1 MAKKI
6 NNSII
11 LSVGTVSEWLR
22 YINMEHYTTNFEGN
36 GYDNINF
43 MGGGVMTKDDLIEIG
58 ITDSK
63 DVSVLIESLK
73 DRKNDFDF
81 NSNQEPKKSVVNMK
95 LEDWLKKI
103 KLEQYVENF
112 QDNLMSDMERVVD
125 VWDEELSSILEIDR
139 VGHR

>member
-1 MAKKI
+1 
-6 NNSII
+6 
-11 LSVGTVSEWLR
+11 
-22 YINMEHYTTNFEGN
+22 MEHYTTNFEGN

-58 ITDSK
+58 ITDNK
-63 DVSVLIESLK
+63 DASVLIDSLK

-81 NSNQEPKKSVVNMK
+81 NANQEPKNSVVNMK

-125 VWDEELSSILEIDR
+125 VWDEELASILEIDR